1 MWLLIAR
8 APRPDAPQWPGRR
21 ALAVVDALLWP
32 ACLMLAALH
41 LPPRAGIVQ
50 GAVVA
55 ISCFAALPGGL
66 EQPSLPLHDLA
77 SRTLDGRPASARSD
91 PEALVP
97 AQRVAGLAPVLDVG

>member
-1 MWLLIAR
+1 MWLVIAR

-55 ISCFAALPGGL
+55 ISCFAALRGVYRAAL
-66 EQPSLPLHDLA
+66 NNRRYRFTTWQVARWMAALLA
-77 SRTLDGRPASARSD
+77 LGVILKLWFLLSA
-91 PEALVP
+91 
-97 AQRVAGLAPVLDVG
+97 